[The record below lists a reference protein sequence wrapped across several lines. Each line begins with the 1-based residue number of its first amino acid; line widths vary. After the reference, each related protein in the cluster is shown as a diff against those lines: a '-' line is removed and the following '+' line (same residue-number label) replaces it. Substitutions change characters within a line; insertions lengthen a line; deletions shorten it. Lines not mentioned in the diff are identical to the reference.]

1 MAGFT
6 VRQVAEKL
14 LSLIFLANF
23 VCVCC
28 SSCCVILSENLINF
42 FSSITCCRNTR
53 QFLTCTCT
61 CNFCCDKIER
71 EEKLP

>member
-14 LSLIFLANF
+14 LSLISLANF

-28 SSCCVILSENLINF
+28 SNCCVIQSENLINF
-42 FSSITCCRNTR
+42 FSRNTCFRNMR
-53 QFLTCTCT
+53 QFRTCT
-61 CNFCCDKIER
+61 CNLCCDKIER